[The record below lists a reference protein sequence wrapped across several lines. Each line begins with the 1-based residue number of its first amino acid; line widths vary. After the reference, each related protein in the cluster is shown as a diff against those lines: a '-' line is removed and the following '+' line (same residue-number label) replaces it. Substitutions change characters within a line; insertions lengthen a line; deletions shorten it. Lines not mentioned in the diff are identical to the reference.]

1 MIDYN
6 EFKNRLLRL
15 KETLE
20 RVQKIDGSL
29 ADDPEKHRN
38 FAKEIEIDYTDLKTI
53 YESSELNL
61 MIEYYTFSEQLVK
74 ELVFSILTVESSND
88 NKHLEKFLKNS
99 FRRNKYSPRSQ
110 FEDIKKD
117 VLDKYIQTNDKKL
130 IFLLFNT
137 DGDFTKIH
145 DSLIKARHKYAH
157 NSIRPDFSI
166 SEYVE
171 RSLPSLD
178 FLLNEFINIESNLES
193 RLSLQQLILDSDT
206 MKSQL
211 DKLNIRSP
219 YYKNKLKDFKNN
231 LKSIMNYQSQLEC
244 TSSVYN
250 EIFEQSKKYQTLD
263 LRLSKNTLKSR
274 LEEIKFVLRKMS
286 K

>member
-1 MIDYN
+1 MIDFIQ
-6 EFKNRLLRL
+6 FKERLLNL
-15 KETLE
+15 NETLK
-20 RVQKIDGSL
+20 RVKKIDGSL
-29 ADDPEKHRN
+29 ADEPEKHRH
-38 FAKEIEIDYTDLKTI
+38 FATEIEISYADLRSI

-74 ELVFSILTVESSND
+74 ELVFSILTVESSKE

-99 FRRNKYSPRSQ
+99 FRRNRYSPKSE
-110 FEDIKKD
+110 FKDIKD
-117 VLDKYIQTNDKKL
+117 ILDKYIQTNNEK
-130 IFLLFNT
+130 IRFLLFNT
-137 DGDFTKIH
+137 DSDFTKIH
-145 DSLIKARHKYAH
+145 DSLIRARHSYAH
-157 NSIRPDFSI
+157 NSKKPDFSI

-171 RSLPSLD
+171 RSIPSLD

-193 RLSLQQLILDSDT
+193 RLSLQKLILDSDT

-211 DKLNIRSP
+211 DKLNIRSS

-263 LRLSKNTLKSR
+263 LRLSKSTLKAR
-274 LEEIKFVLRKMS
+274 LEKIEFVLKND
-286 K
+286 

>member
-1 MIDYN
+1 MIDFI
-6 EFKNRLLRL
+6 EFKERLLNL
-15 KETLE
+15 NETLK
-20 RVQKIDGSL
+20 RVKKIDGSL
-29 ADDPEKHRN
+29 ADEPEKHRH
-38 FAKEIEIDYTDLKTI
+38 FATEIEISYADLRSI

-74 ELVFSILTVESSND
+74 ELVFSILTVESSKE

-99 FRRNKYSPRSQ
+99 FRRNRYSPKSE
-110 FEDIKKD
+110 FKDIKD
-117 VLDKYIQTNDKKL
+117 ILDKYIQTNNEK
-130 IFLLFNT
+130 IRFLLFNT
-137 DGDFTKIH
+137 DSDFTKIH
-145 DSLIKARHKYAH
+145 DSLIRARHSYAH
-157 NSIRPDFSI
+157 NSKKPDFSI

-171 RSLPSLD
+171 RSIPSLD

-193 RLSLQQLILDSDT
+193 RLSLQKLILDSDT

-231 LKSIMNYQSQLEC
+231 LKRIMNYQSQLEC

-263 LRLSKNTLKSR
+263 LRLSKSTLKAR
-274 LEEIKFVLRKMS
+274 LEKIEFVLKND
-286 K
+286 

>member
-1 MIDYN
+1 MIDFI
-6 EFKNRLLRL
+6 EFKERLLNL
-15 KETLE
+15 NETLK
-20 RVQKIDGSL
+20 RVKKIDGSL
-29 ADDPEKHRN
+29 ADEPEKHRH
-38 FAKEIEIDYTDLKTI
+38 FATEIEISYADLRSI

-74 ELVFSILTVESSND
+74 ELVFSILTVESSKE

-99 FRRNKYSPRSQ
+99 FRRNRYSPKSE
-110 FEDIKKD
+110 FKDIKD
-117 VLDKYIQTNDKKL
+117 ILDKYIQTNNEK
-130 IFLLFNT
+130 IRFLLFNT
-137 DGDFTKIH
+137 DSDFTKIH
-145 DSLIKARHKYAH
+145 DSLIRARHSYAH
-157 NSIRPDFSI
+157 NSKKPDFSI

-171 RSLPSLD
+171 RSIPSLD

-193 RLSLQQLILDSDT
+193 RLSLQKLILDSDT

-211 DKLNIRSP
+211 DKLNIRSS

-263 LRLSKNTLKSR
+263 LRLSKSTLKAR
-274 LEEIKFVLRKMS
+274 LEKIEFVLKND
-286 K
+286 